1 MSLSKLSHLMDPISA
16 SLIHREYS
24 IFKPSPPPCYSRLI
38 GIVEDELGFALDLV
52 SPKFPSVF
60 DLPVIS
66 PLDFFESA
74 ADLVQI
80 DRAASHFRRLH
91 ERAETEL
98 HLRSLSDR
106 VAALELGFD
115 LAMNPKLADQERK
128 YKWTAEIKGPKGEGF
143 DRKYKL
149 TAVKGVAQKNVKWT
163 AEITGKGKDAPLTH
177 TYTFQASTVPSG
189 AKKEKHNIGEMGK
202 KEASSGKRV
211 VEIEE
216 PVNRGAIVL
225 KQAVAKRA
233 FDCSKGKRKELSP
246 QDAALIIQMSF
257 RAHLVRRSQVLR
269 GLRDLA
275 VAKAK
280 LKEIR
285 ALFSNYSYRRRIEV
299 DAEERQRFS
308 EKIVVLLLTVDA
320 IEGLDYI
327 IRAAKRSM
335 VVELEGMLE
344 VVDPQPYGKLGSI
357 KRRQFDLPTGGSIS
371 KEMAM
376 GVAEVVQMLDEEDNH
391 GNALSG
397 VSL

>member
-1 MSLSKLSHLMDPISA
+1 MSFFKRSHLMDPISA

-24 IFKPSPPPCYSRLI
+24 IFRPSPLPCFSPLI
-38 GIVEDELGFALDLV
+38 DVLEDELVYALDLV
-52 SPKFPSVF
+52 IPSLPSLI
-60 DLPVIS
+60 DLPVVS
-66 PLDFFESA
+66 PLDFFDSA

-80 DRAASHFRRLH
+80 DRAAAHFRRLH
-91 ERAETEL
+91 DRAETEL
-98 HLRSLSDR
+98 RLRSLSDR

-115 LAMNPKLADQERK
+115 RTMKPKPADQERK
-128 YKWTAEIKGPKGEGF
+128 YKWTAEIKGPKGDGF
-143 DRKYKL
+143 DQKYKL
-149 TAVKGVAQKNVKWT
+149 TAVKGVGKKNVKWT
-163 AEITGKGKDAPLTH
+163 AEITGKGKDAPLTR
-177 TYTFQASTVPSG
+177 TYTFQASTIPSEE
-189 AKKEKHNIGEMGK
+189 AMKEKQKKGEKGK
-202 KEASSGKRV
+202 KEALSGRRV

-216 PVNRGAIVL
+216 EPVNPGAIVL
-225 KQAVAKRA
+225 KQAFAKRA
-233 FDCSKGKRKELSP
+233 IDQSKGKRKDLSP

-299 DAEERQRFS
+299 DAEECQRFS
-308 EKIVVLLLTVDA
+308 EKIIVLLLTVDA

-335 VVELEGMLE
+335 VVELEAMLE
-344 VVDPQPYGKLGSI
+344 VVDPQPTRKLGSV
-357 KRRQFDLPTGGSIS
+357 KRRHFDLPTGVSVS

-376 GVAEVVQMLDEEDNH
+376 GVAEVVQMLDEEDNR
-391 GNALSG
+391 GNVL
-397 VSL
+397 